1 MALIFVTGN
10 RHKFEEVSEIAAEHG
25 LKLDMRDLPC
35 KEIQADELEEI
46 ARQSAVDACSSL
58 GKPCFVEDAGLF
70 VHALRGFP
78 GPYSSYVFRTIGN
91 DGLLKLMA
99 SIGDRRA
106 EFRSA
111 VGYCEPGSK
120 PTVFTGKVEG
130 NISPEARG
138 TQGFGFDPIFVPSE
152 GDGRTFAKMT
162 VAEKNVISH
171 RARAIK
177 KFLKWYTQRRKAQ
190 R

>member
-10 RHKFEEVSEIAAEHG
+10 RHKFEEVGEIAAGHG
-25 LKLDMRDLPC
+25 LKLEMRDLPC

-111 VGYCEPGSK
+111 VSYCEPGSK
-120 PTVFTGKVEG
+120 PSVFRGRVKG
-130 NISPEARG
+130 CIGFEARG
-138 TQGFGFDPIFVPSE
+138 SKGFGFDPIFSPDE
-152 GDGRTFAKMT
+152 GDGRTFAEMT
-162 VAEKNVISH
+162 ITEKNELSH
-171 RARAIK
+171 RAQAIK
-177 KFLKWYTQRRKAQ
+177 RFLKYYAQ
-190 R
+190 RKKARR